1 MERAEKIGLGVAG
14 TGHLILF
21 GLLSVGFLATP
32 NPEQLKQQPISITL
46 ADDVALEAA
55 AEQSEVAPAQS
66 VAPEIAPPEDA
77 APPAPSEVAEP
88 EPAPA
93 PPQPAPP
100 EPAPKPEPKPAPK
113 PEPKP
118 EPKPKPQPKPA
129 PAAKPDP
136 KPQPRPKPTKAAA
149 APAPAKAA
157 PAAKPQAAP
166 KAAPQ
171 KPAAKPGAGKAEQA
185 PRRKPGGLTLGDDV
199 FKGAND
205 RPAPKSNVT
214 AQAAT
219 ISREALSGIIEAIRR
234 QIQPCADRQV
244 TTGMP
249 GASDIVVTLNLK
261 LNRNG
266 SLAGAPTLVSA
277 SGVNEGN
284 ERYRQRVIDL
294 GIAAFRGCAPLELP
308 AQYYQT
314 ANGGWSNINY
324 RWSIR

>member
-113 PEPKP
+113 PA
-118 EPKPKPQPKPA
+118 PA
-129 PAAKPDP
+129 PKPDP
-136 KPQPRPKPTKAAA
+136 KPQPKPKPTKAAA
-149 APAPAKAA
+149 APAKEKPA
-157 PAAKPQAAP
+157 PAAKPKAAP

-171 KPAAKPGAGKAEQA
+171 KPAATPAAGKAEQA

-249 GASDIVVTLNLK
+249 GASEIVVTLNLK

-266 SLAGAPTLVSA
+266 SLAGAPTLVSTT
-277 SGVNEGN
+277 GVNDGN

>member
-46 ADDVALEAA
+46 ADEVALEAA

-100 EPAPKPEPKPAPK
+100 EPAPRPEPKPAPK
-113 PEPKP
+113 PA
-118 EPKPKPQPKPA
+118 PA
-129 PAAKPDP
+129 PKPDP
-136 KPQPRPKPTKAAA
+136 KPQPKPKPTKAAA
-149 APAPAKAA
+149 APAKEKPA
-157 PAAKPQAAP
+157 PAAKPKAAP

-171 KPAAKPGAGKAEQA
+171 KPAATPAAGKAEQA

-249 GASDIVVTLNLK
+249 GASDIVVTLNLR

-266 SLAGAPTLVSA
+266 SLAGAPTLVNA
-277 SGVNEGN
+277 TGVNDGN

>member
-21 GLLSVGFLATP
+21 GLLSVGFLATS

-46 ADDVALEAA
+46 ADEVALEAA

-66 VAPEIAPPEDA
+66 VAPEVAPPEDA

-113 PEPKP
+113 PA
-118 EPKPKPQPKPA
+118 PA
-129 PAAKPDP
+129 PKPDP
-136 KPQPRPKPTKAAA
+136 KPQPKPKPTKAAA
-149 APAPAKAA
+149 APAKAKPAAEAKPRAA
-157 PAAKPQAAP
+157 PRE
-166 KAAPQ
+166 APQ

-249 GASDIVVTLNLK
+249 GASDIVVTLNLR

-277 SGVNEGN
+277 TGVNDGN